1 MKIENR
7 KFTTG
12 FILALCL
19 VFSIAAVT
27 IRNVVIN
34 QAGDCNQ
41 FIQFLQQ
48 VRCAYS
54 ADTALLVNAIGEY
67 SAETGVT
74 IDGCLIKD
82 GNVDGKDVSTLGTG
96 DVSKVATPVDNQVG
110 VWTGDGTI
118 EGTTGL
124 TYNGSNFLLT
134 GDIGATGTR
143 ITKGWFADLTV
154 TNAISGS
161 VTGNAGTVTTIT
173 GLAPD
178 TATTQATQ
186 PNITSAAN
194 LATVGTIT
202 SGTLSTGAVLKDVTM
217 TLGSDVDLDVYY
229 RSSNKLTRLAKGT
242 ANQALSMNADAS
254 AIAWATVL
262 SNPMTTALDIIVG
275 AADGVPE
282 RLAKGANG
290 TYLRVSADGSALEY
304 GTPAGAGDTVAP
316 ATHAASYF
324 PKWNTTPD
332 SKTLVEGVA
341 GGNASGNV
349 VLRVDT
355 NDIAADAI
363 SEITGAAG
371 VAIDGLTLKDAGFAL
386 GSDADGDIYYR
397 ASGALARLAKGTA
410 GQVVRMNTGAT
421 APEWADQIKTIYIDA
436 GAMVPCTTNGAA
448 TGTKEYATD
457 KPEMD
462 YFAFDGGATEE
473 RVQFKTVMPSNWNA
487 GTITVIFHWSSAT
500 GSTAGD
506 TVEFAC
512 KAVCLRNDD
521 AIAAAFGTAQ
531 VITDT
536 LLADSG
542 ADMQVSAATPAI
554 TIGGTPTA
562 GSMVC
567 FEVYRNT
574 DGTDDM
580 AEDAWLFGVEITYGA
595 L

>member
-1 MKIENR
+1 MKKDNK
-7 KFTTG
+7 KFATG
-12 FILALCL
+12 FILAVCL
-19 VFSIAAVT
+19 LFSIAAVT

-34 QAGDCNQ
+34 TAGENNQ
-41 FIQFLQQ
+41 YIKFLQQ
-48 VRCAYS
+48 AVFAYS
-54 ADTALLVNAIGEY
+54 ADTALLANAIAEY
-67 SAETGVT
+67 TAGTGVT
-74 IDGCLIKD
+74 IEGCLIKD
-82 GNVDGKDVSTLGTG
+82 GLVDGKDVSALGTG
-96 DVSKVATPVDNQVG
+96 NVSKVATPVDNQVG

-217 TLGSDVDLDVYY
+217 TLGSDADLDMYY
-229 RSSNKLTRLAKGT
+229 RSSNKLTRLGKGT
-242 ANQALSMNADAS
+242 ANQALAMNGDAT
-254 AIAWATVL
+254 AIAWTAVL
-262 SNPMTTALDIIVG
+262 TNPMTTALDIIIGGVSG
-275 AADGVPE
+275 APA

-304 GTPAGAGDTVAP
+304 GIPAGAGDTVAP

-363 SEITGAAG
+363 SEITGDGG
-371 VAIDGLTLKDAGFAL
+371 VTIDSLTIKDAGFAL

-397 ASGALARLAKGTA
+397 TSGALARLAKGTT
-410 GQVVRMNTGAT
+410 GQMLTMNSGAT
-421 APEWADQIKTIYIDA
+421 APAWTTPIKTLYIDA
-436 GAMVPCTTNGAA
+436 GAMVPCTTAGAA

-457 KPEMD
+457 KPEID

-473 RVQFKTVMPSNWNA
+473 RVQFKTVLPSNWVA
-487 GTITVIFHWSSAT
+487 GTITVKFHWSSAT

-506 TVEFAC
+506 TVEWAC
-512 KAVCLRNDD
+512 KAVCIRNDD
-521 AIAAAFGTAQ
+521 AMASAFGTAQ
-531 VITDT
+531 VISDT
-536 LLADSG
+536 LLVDAG
-542 ADMQVSAATPAI
+542 ADMQVTADTPAI

-562 GSMVC
+562 GAMIC
-567 FEVYRNT
+567 FEIYRNT

-580 AEDAWLFGVEITYGA
+580 AEDAWLFGAEITYGVN
-595 L
+595 